1 MVSMFFRYVMVLGIN
16 LCLNFYIHGQDCNL
30 VLKGQ
35 VNDAHDYLKL
45 EYVSVFIEE
54 LQKETFTE
62 DNGAFIF
69 ENICPGNYH
78 MVFSHLG
85 SRPVKVFLELKQDTA
100 LNVVLEHHEGLLE
113 EVMIEAKGSQNKTGL
128 SKSVISKDMMVEMS
142 GRNLTEMLAA
152 IPGVSILK
160 SGPNLTKPIINGL
173 YGQRITILNHGI
185 PQEGQQWGNDHAP
198 EIDPNT
204 ADKLSVYKGSSA
216 VKYGLSTLGGLIVI
230 ESNDLN
236 YDPHWHGDVKLSG
249 QSNGRSYGLNAT
261 LRKSTKWGNTRWS
274 AGFAKGGDRHTPD
287 YYLTN
292 TGNNEKSASLLWSND
307 QTSKA
312 YRKLYYSFYQN
323 EIGILRG
330 SHIGNLT
337 DLQAAIGRDKPF
349 FTRDTFDY
357 TINAPRQ
364 LVSHHLLKFNQKYVF
379 SESLSINLDAGFQA
393 NLREE
398 YDVRRGGR
406 SSRPSLDMA
415 LLSQFLDIQGTRQ
428 GTQVDQSTSMGI
440 QYKIISNTNQ
450 PGTGINPLIPNYLNH
465 QLASYLIHKD
475 KWKSIFFEIG
485 MRAEYRNYHVYRSEN
500 RGGGALHQYF
510 NIAGNVGFRKN
521 INKYI
526 HTTLD
531 VSYTGRPPEINEL
544 YSLGLHQ
551 GVSGIEEGNE
561 NLNPE
566 HALKVVHE
574 WNGHLTRHHHLNL
587 SVFYN
592 RFTNFIYLQPSNE
605 FRLTIRGAFTLY
617 KYVGADVDMFGV
629 SAKSNLEIIEHLNWS
644 NSIQYTYG
652 QNLSLGQGLIRIPPL
667 NAVSNLSF
675 TLNKS
680 SWYEEI
686 KFATELSYTAMQNR
700 VNPAEDFLLPPDDY
714 FLCNAWVKIKWKT
727 KTKNEVNFIS
737 RIDNLFNATYRDYLN
752 RLRYFA
758 DELGRNISLSLNM
771 SF

>member
-1 MVSMFFRYVMVLGIN
+1 MILGIN

-30 VLKGQ
+30 VLRGQ
-35 VNDAHDYLKL
+35 VKDANDYLKL

-62 DNGAFIF
+62 DNGDFIF
-69 ENICPGNYH
+69 EKICPGKYH
-78 MVFSHLG
+78 IVFSHLG
-85 SRPVKVFLELKQDTA
+85 NRPVKVFLQMKQDTV
-100 LNVVLEHHEGLLE
+100 LNVVLEHQEGLLE

-128 SKSVISKDMMVEMS
+128 FKSVISKDMMVEMS

-230 ESNDLN
+230 ESKDLN

-249 QSNGRSYGLNAT
+249 QSNGRSYGLNTT
-261 LRKSTKWGNTRWS
+261 LRKSTKWGNTKWS
-274 AGFAKGGDRHTPD
+274 AGFAKGGDRQTPD

-307 QTSKA
+307 QTSRA

-357 TINAPRQ
+357 MIHAPRQ
-364 LVSHHLLKFNQKYVF
+364 LVSHHLLKFNQKYAF

-415 LLSQFLDIQGTRQ
+415 LLSQFLDIQATRQ
-428 GTQVDQSTSMGI
+428 GTHVDQSTSMGI

-475 KWKSIFFEIG
+475 KWKSMFLEIG

-526 HTTLD
+526 YTTLD

-566 HALKVVHE
+566 HAFKVVHE
-574 WNGHLTRHHHLNL
+574 WNGHLTHHHYLNL

-605 FRLTIRGAFTLY
+605 FRLTIRGAFPLY

-629 SAKSNLEIIEHLNWS
+629 SAKSNFEIIEHLHWS

-667 NAVSNLSF
+667 NAMSNLSYI
-675 TLNKS
+675 LEES

-700 VNPAEDFLLPPDDY
+700 VNPVEDFLLPPDDY

-737 RIDNLFNATYRDYLN
+737 RVDNLFNVTYRDYLN